1 MLASRLCLLGLLLGP
16 CAALVPCALSSPAR
30 AEAAPRRTAVRH
42 PQLALVPSSEPPP
55 ELPTPALLKAIERCG
70 STATAADVAAEAGQ
84 DIGETRRQLLS
95 LARLVGAELQVSA
108 EGELLFVF
116 EPPRTL
122 RGQLRAQSV
131 RQRARDAW
139 SAASPPLFWALRAT
153 FGLGLLASLTLVT
166 VAISTLAATS
176 KDGERSSSS
185 SSVSNVG
192 MLWGPSPLDFLYY
205 STRPYG
211 YYGGYAPEEK
221 GFLQVIALCWPS
233 PMASPRASPMAGWTS
248 DGPRMALG

>member
-16 CAALVPCALSSPAR
+16 CAALVPCAFSSPAR
-30 AEAAPRRTAVRH
+30 AAAPPRRTAVRH

-153 FGLGLLASLTLVT
+153 FGLGLLASLTLVA
-166 VAISTLAATS
+166 VAISTLSKTS
-176 KDGERSSSS
+176 NDGERS

-221 GFLQVIALCWPS
+221 GFLQVIALCWPLRG
-233 PMASPRASPMAGWTS
+233 PLRWPLRWP
-248 DGPRMALG
+248 DGPLMDL

>member
-30 AEAAPRRTAVRH
+30 AAAAPRRTAVRH

-153 FGLGLLASLTLVT
+153 FGLGLLASLTLVA
-166 VAISTLAATS
+166 VAISTLSKTS
-176 KDGERSSSS
+176 NDGERS

-233 PMASPRASPMAGWTS
+233 PMACLANDLPNCLANE
-248 DGPRMALG
+248 